1 MNREKKLLIVL
12 ICFLIVLTV
21 PLALARIPIN
31 PSSGDVLTSVGTADS
46 GTAGT
51 TSSTTPVDSVPVGNV
66 GTSVTKILTYNRL
79 TDGNVFWESD
89 NLGVKQFGMNN
100 EYELYVNIN
109 ARAGSSGY
117 KGEIGM
123 GNYFTRNILQNDFVE
138 NKIYVVFHNGV
149 YLFEFNGC
157 VSDADNC
164 KVKITKVANLVA
176 DKVTGWRFNLD
187 ADTTLSSGLFGW
199 KNGTN
204 FPVGK
209 ETAFEINTV
218 SLRVNAASSD
228 FTGSVWINK
237 KNDSGKRLVFGVMS
251 FNRPEEERLF
261 VVDDSLIRFKLSGCV
276 NKEASCILVVDQM
289 NVSFIKDV
297 TTPTSPPV
305 VTEEAKAT
313 PTPPSVGI
321 KIEPKPVAKV
331 ESGKTVIYYLRQL
344 NAKLLL
350 NQGNDVQKLKTL
362 ARETAGNSVPRGER
376 AMRFVK
382 ENNQLIV
389 QYWDEKFGVAG
400 AWVSKKLDDLLA
412 YRIGE

>member
-1 MNREKKLLIVL
+1 
-12 ICFLIVLTV
+12 
-21 PLALARIPIN
+21 
-31 PSSGDVLTSVGTADS
+31 
-46 GTAGT
+46 
-51 TSSTTPVDSVPVGNV
+51 
-66 GTSVTKILTYNRL
+66 
-79 TDGNVFWESD
+79 
-89 NLGVKQFGMNN
+89 
-100 EYELYVNIN
+100 
-109 ARAGSSGY
+109 
-117 KGEIGM
+117 
-123 GNYFTRNILQNDFVE
+123 
-138 NKIYVVFHNGV
+138 
-149 YLFEFNGC
+149 
-157 VSDADNC
+157 
-164 KVKITKVANLVA
+164 
-176 DKVTGWRFNLD
+176 
-187 ADTTLSSGLFGW
+187 
-199 KNGTN
+199 
-204 FPVGK
+204 
-209 ETAFEINTV
+209 
-218 SLRVNAASSD
+218 
-228 FTGSVWINK
+228 
-237 KNDSGKRLVFGVMS
+237 
-251 FNRPEEERLF
+251 
-261 VVDDSLIRFKLSGCV
+261 LIRFKLSGCV